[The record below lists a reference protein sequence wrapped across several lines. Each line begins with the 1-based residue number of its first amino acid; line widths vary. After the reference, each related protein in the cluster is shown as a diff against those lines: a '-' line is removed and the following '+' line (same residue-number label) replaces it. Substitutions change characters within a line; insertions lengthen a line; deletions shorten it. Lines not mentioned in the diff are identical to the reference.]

1 MFQLKVLR
9 MPTNVSTEEWDLDLA
24 YRELKNWTNLI
35 DETWIQYIITIGS
48 YFYSFLTIY
57 LCIIFNV

>member
-35 DETWIQYIITIGS
+35 DKTWIQYIITIGS